1 MTWQSTDQISPLT
14 DTSFDAKPEPR
25 DDEFVGLWAFVWIL
39 FGFKAVMLL
48 AILWF
53 ATRSSEDM
61 SVLAA
66 THWFFL
72 LIPALAIAG
81 PLMFQMRLRRVR
93 RKRAELQASE
103 WMVDE
108 LRNTP

>member
-1 MTWQSTDQISPLT
+1 MTQQSTDQSPPMAT
-14 DTSFDAKPEPR
+14 NPVEMKQEPR

-39 FGFKAVMLL
+39 FGFKAIMLV
-48 AILWF
+48 AIVWF

-72 LIPALAIAG
+72 LIPILAVAG
-81 PLMFQMRLRRVR
+81 PLMFQMRLRKVR
-93 RKRAELQASE
+93 RKRAALQASE